1 MKCKQ
6 PAVFRYWWTDKWGYA
21 CVEHMTGIR
30 AIGQFM
36 GHSFPIESL
45 TVGDDIHECT
55 SETGEEPHD
64 EG

>member
-1 MKCKQ
+1 
-6 PAVFRYWWTDKWGYA
+6 
-21 CVEHMTGIR
+21 
-30 AIGQFM
+30 M

-64 EG
+64 ES